1 MARWLAAVGCVAA
14 AWGSAGCGPGATPLA
29 DGCTAGGPITH
40 ALAQAPRSARLPD
53 GTPLS
58 QCVAN
63 GQDDAELQNV
73 GLAYTSVA
81 DALRARAEAGQT
93 AAALQ
98 LGFLIG
104 ATRRGAKRTGGVMA
118 ELQRRI
124 ELVGGRM
131 LDRVPPATGGALR
144 RGLAAGEDHG

>member
-14 AWGSAGCGPGATPLA
+14 AWGSAGCGPGPTPLA
-29 DGCTAGGPITH
+29 DGCTARGPIER
-40 ALAQAPRSARLPD
+40 ALAQAPRAARLAD
-53 GTPLS
+53 GTALS
-58 QCVAN
+58 RCIAD
-63 GQDDAELQNV
+63 GQDDAEMQSV

-81 DALRARAEAGQT
+81 DRLRTRAQGGDG

-104 ATRRGAKRTGGVMA
+104 ATRRGARRTDGVMA

-124 ELVGGRM
+124 ELVGGRL
-131 LDRVPPATGGALR
+131 LDHVPAATGRALQ
-144 RGLAAGEDHG
+144 RGLRAGEARG

>member
-14 AWGSAGCGPGATPLA
+14 AWSSAGCGPGATPLA
-29 DGCTAGGPITH
+29 DGCTEGGPIKL
-40 ALAQAPRSARLPD
+40 ALTQAPRSARLPD

-58 QCVAN
+58 RCIAD
-63 GQDDAELQNV
+63 GQDEAELQNV

-81 DALRARAEAGQT
+81 DALRTRAEAGEQ

-104 ATRRGAKRTGGVMA
+104 ATRRGAKRTDGVMA

-131 LDRVPPATGGALR
+131 LDQVPPATGLALR
-144 RGLAAGEDHG
+144 RGLTAGEDRG